1 MEQAAKSNEV
11 TALHIEEELRN
22 KKLKTLD
29 NYHFTGS
36 HASHIGAIQSS
47 LAYYGI
53 EISASSVFGLTGHAF
68 LMVVDSGMA
77 NPNVGLPEEDFFQL
91 AGNLGIHIDG
101 ISRIVTGDELQA
113 LQAEA
118 WDRIRGALDNGQPA
132 FAKELGIGN
141 ETSVINAYGTK
152 GYFAHSWHGGDG
164 HEGWEDEI
172 PWTTLG
178 RNYCPCRECRD
189 RPLKPSTDLYL
200 GMHTEGAFLSYHWV
214 TRTDVQKDL
223 RQALREALAFT
234 LQFNSQKKYTW
245 GKGIFFTGV
254 DAYDAWIDSVR
265 TASIHGFYMG
275 YFVDVWQESRHHAA
289 QFLRE
294 LQSAI
299 PELQT
304 ELEASAVTYAAISN
318 VYWQLNELF
327 PWMQPREPIA
337 DPFRRKDAINLLT
350 EAKELER
357 TVHSQLEKLFARL

>member
-1 MEQAAKSNEV
+1 MEQAAKSNELTV
-11 TALHIEEELRN
+11 LDVQEEMKNVKLR
-22 KKLKTLD
+22 TLD

-53 EISASSVFGLTGHAF
+53 EASASSVFGLTGHAF
-68 LMVVDSGMA
+68 LMVVDSGMV
-77 NPNVGLPEEDFFQL
+77 NPIVGLPEEDFFRL
-91 AGNLGIHIDG
+91 AGNLGIQIDG
-101 ISRIVTGDELQA
+101 VSRIVTGDELPS

-132 FAKELGIGN
+132 FAKELDLGN
-141 ETSVINAYGTK
+141 ETSVIYGYGNQ
-152 GYFAHSWHGGDG
+152 GYFKYSWHGGDG
-164 HEGWEDEI
+164 HEGAEDEI

-200 GMHTEGAFLSYHWV
+200 GMHTDGAFLSYHWAA
-214 TRTDVQKDL
+214 RIDKQKDI

-234 LQFNSQKKYTW
+234 LQFNRQKKYTW
-245 GKGIFFTGV
+245 GKGTFFTGA
-254 DAYDAWIDSVR
+254 DAYDVWIDSVR
-265 TASIHGFYMG
+265 TASMHGFYMG

-304 ELEASAVTYAAISN
+304 ELGEAAATYAAISTI
-318 VYWQLNELF
+318 YRQLNELF

-350 EAKELER
+350 EAKELEK
-357 TVHSQLEKLFARL
+357 TAHIQLERISGKL